1 MVFPHMRIWILL
13 AAAVCVAAELPSE
26 LKKARDTQDRP
37 ALDRLAGAATASAQA
52 KPNDA
57 NEQYSAALAELVR
70 AEVAMEQ
77 KDKNAARAAA
87 ESGISAAQRAVALK
101 PNSGEYHRILG
112 TLCGQ
117 VIPANVLAGMKYGRC
132 ALDEVSK
139 AIELEPKSGAAYLS
153 RGVGNYYLPAS
164 FGGGADLALKDIE
177 KSLELNPKDPDAW
190 MWKGIVLRKLNR
202 NPEARKALARSL
214 ELNSTRVWTRQ
225 QLEKTPE
232 K

>member
-1 MVFPHMRIWILL
+1 MRMILL
-13 AAAVCVAAELPSE
+13 FTTMACLAAELPPE

-37 ALDRLAGAATASAQA
+37 VLDRMAGAASTSAQA

-57 NEQYSAALAELVR
+57 FEQYRAAQAELVR
-70 AEVAMEQ
+70 AEVAMELR
-77 KDKNAARAAA
+77 DKNAARAAA
-87 ESGISAAQRAVALK
+87 ESGIGAAQKAVALK

-132 ALDEVSK
+132 ALDEVTK
-139 AIELEPKSGAAYLS
+139 AIELEPKSAAAHLS

-164 FGGGADLALKDIE
+164 FGGGVELALKDIE
-177 KSLELNPKDPDAW
+177 RSLELDPKDADAW
-190 MWKGIVLRKLNR
+190 LWKGIVLRKMNR
-202 NPEARKALARSL
+202 NPEARKALTRSL
-214 ELNSTRVWTRQ
+214 ELNPARVWTKQ

>member
-1 MVFPHMRIWILL
+1 MRIIFLL
-13 AAAVCVAAELPSE
+13 TTMVCCAAQLPPE

-37 ALDRLAGAATASAQA
+37 TLDRLAAAAATAAQS

-57 NEQYSAALAELVR
+57 NEQYRAALVELIR

-77 KDKNAARAAA
+77 RDKNAARAAA
-87 ESGISAAQRAVALK
+87 ESGIGVAQKAVALK

-139 AIELEPKSGAAYLS
+139 AIELEPKSAPAYLS

-164 FGGGADLALKDIE
+164 FGGGPELALKDIE
-177 KSLELNPKDPDAW
+177 KSLELDPKDPDAW
-190 MWKGIVLRKLNR
+190 MWKGIVLRKMNR
-202 NPEARKALARSL
+202 NPEAHKALVRSL
-214 ELNSTRVWTRQ
+214 ELNPARVWTKQ

>member
-1 MVFPHMRIWILL
+1 MACL
-13 AAAVCVAAELPSE
+13 AAQLPPE

-37 ALDRLAGAATASAQA
+37 TLDRLAGAATAAAQA
-52 KPNDA
+52 KPED
-57 NEQYSAALAELVR
+57 AALQYRAAVAELVR
-70 AEVAMEQ
+70 AEVAMELR
-77 KDKNAARAAA
+77 DKNAARAAA
-87 ESGISAAQRAVALK
+87 ESGIGAAQKAVSLK
-101 PNSGEYHRILG
+101 PSSGEYHRLLG

-139 AIELEPKSGAAYLS
+139 AIELEPKSAAAHLS

-164 FGGGADLALKDIE
+164 FGGGLDLALKDIE
-177 KSLELNPKDPDAW
+177 KSLELDPTEADAW
-190 MWKGIVLRKLNR
+190 LWKGIVLRRMNR
-202 NPEARKALARSL
+202 NPDARKALARGL
-214 ELNSTRVWTRQ
+214 ELNPARIWTRQ

>member
-1 MVFPHMRIWILL
+1 MKILFL
-13 AAAVCVAAELPSE
+13 FVTIVCVAAELPAD

-37 ALDRLAGAATASAQA
+37 TLDRLAGTASAAAQG

-57 NEQYSAALAELVR
+57 TEQYRAAVAELVR

-77 KDKNAARAAA
+77 RDKNAARAAA
-87 ESGISAAQRAVALK
+87 ESGIGAAQKAVALK
-101 PNSGEYHRILG
+101 PATGEYHRILG

-117 VIPANVLAGMKYGRC
+117 VIPANVLLGMKYGRC

-139 AIELEPKSGAAYLS
+139 AIELEPKSAAAHLS

-164 FGGGADLALKDIE
+164 FGGGPDLALKDIE
-177 KSLELNPKDPDAW
+177 KSLELNPQDPDAW
-190 MWKGIVLRKLNR
+190 MWKGIVLRKMNR
-202 NPEARKALARSL
+202 NPDARKALARSL
-214 ELNSTRVWTRQ
+214 ELNPARVWTKQ